1 MKLGDKGLDVVEA
14 QQWLISIGYLDDI
27 EFFYSTNTVNAVKQ
41 LERDLGIT
49 PTGEFYE
56 ELKYIYELKLLEVQA
71 VPSLDGGANIGI
83 GTGEQGIIVDG
94 GRVGIGTGEIPT
106 IIGGSGNS
114 NTQAT
119 FNDYLKNQQEFPC
132 YIVNLLTNNEDSNG
146 GTVFIPHIPEEFSY
160 TKGNVFEEQMTK
172 GRSEPFQGYTG
183 STAVTTNVS
192 FVVTADYAPNNDI
205 DLVLNKLEALCYP
218 RYGSIVK
225 PPKAFF
231 RCGTFTTEGIV
242 TELTI
247 TRRLPIIDGKY
258 SQAEVNISFTET
270 HAESV
275 SASEVGVAG
284 WRG

>member
-1 MKLGDKGLDVVEA
+1 MKLGDKGLDVIEA
-14 QQWLISIGYLDDI
+14 QQWLIDIGYLD
-27 EFFYSTNTVNAVKQ
+27 EVEYYYSTKTINAVKQ
-41 LERDLGIT
+41 LERDLDII
-49 PTGEFYE
+49 PTGEFYD
-56 ELKYIYELKLLEVQA
+56 ELKLIYELKLLEAQPA
-71 VPSLDGGANIGI
+71 PSSGDIV
-83 GTGEQGIIVDG
+83 VDG
-94 GRVGIGTGEIPT
+94 GQAELGTGSVPT
-106 IIGGSGNS
+106 IVGGSGNS
-114 NTQAT
+114 SNQAT

-160 TKGNVFEEQMTK
+160 TKGNVYEEQLTK